1 MLLRKVIGNRLK
13 YYRKRYDLSQHDV
26 ADKCNMDQKDI
37 SKVENHVD
45 NIGVDK
51 IDQICK
57 GLQLHAYEMVI
68 DFGEIS
74 VKDLLTK
81 CVFTK
86 EVVVMLYQY
95 YMLMSRMLDEDSNR
109 TYQAYGIGIV
119 GQSVPCIKDIST
131 DERFVQSLVDLCNLH
146 CVNPVHLID
155 VIEDALHEKES

>member
-13 YYRKRYDLSQHDV
+13 YYRKRYDLYQHDV
-26 ADKCNMDQKDI
+26 ADNCNMDQKDI

-57 GLQLHAYEMVI
+57 GLRLHAYELVI

-74 VKDLLTK
+74 VKDFLTK

-146 CVNPVHLID
+146 GVNPVHLID

>member
-1 MLLRKVIGNRLK
+1 MLRKVIGNRLK

-26 ADKCNMDQKDI
+26 ADNCNMDQKDI

-57 GLQLHAYEMVI
+57 GLRLHAYELVI

-74 VKDLLTK
+74 VKDFLTK

-131 DERFVQSLVDLCNLH
+131 DERFV
-146 CVNPVHLID
+146 
-155 VIEDALHEKES
+155 

>member
-1 MLLRKVIGNRLK
+1 LLLRKVIGNRLK
-13 YYRKRYDLSQHDV
+13 YYRKRYELSQHDV
-26 ADKCNMDQKDI
+26 ADNCKMDEKDI

-57 GLQLHAYEMVI
+57 GLRLHAYELVI

-81 CVFTK
+81 SVFTE

-95 YMLMSRMLDEDSNR
+95 YMLINRMLDEDTNR
-109 TYQAYGIGIV
+109 AYQAYGIGIV

-131 DERFVQSLVDLCNLH
+131 DERFVQSLVALCNMNG
-146 CVNPVHLID
+146 VNPNHLKD
-155 VIEDALHEKES
+155 VVNDALYDRER